1 MIEPWNPD
9 ILEVSSTGP
18 AASVHDVKMG
28 IYTKIEGI
36 SINENNVWKHASG
49 RQFIYFMNNVWMIGS
64 DYSNSISGIKTKDKD
79 NMMISDNTW
88 LYYNEDEIW
97 HDDDGSILVKEYYPG
112 KFSFTSS
119 TIGTSSEAPEWIGIY
134 KQVPNLIKNK
144 KPVWKNTNLEYY
156 LHYTVGKYLEPRT
169 KYIYLSFR

>member
-1 MIEPWNPD
+1 MERKYPNIFGLYKIVKELTQHGRNVWKHVDYQKFLFYGRKYWMIGEDYTKNEGWFESSMEGLETFPATNWTHLDGEEKVFEGSLVIEPWNPD

-79 NMMISDNTW
+79 NMMISDNT
-88 LYYNEDEIW
+88 
-97 HDDDGSILVKEYYPG
+97 
-112 KFSFTSS
+112 
-119 TIGTSSEAPEWIGIY
+119 
-134 KQVPNLIKNK
+134 
-144 KPVWKNTNLEYY
+144 
-156 LHYTVGKYLEPRT
+156 
-169 KYIYLSFR
+169 